1 MFTWYNDWNATV
13 FFLFFFL
20 LLDTNFTIS
29 IQYNL
34 CDLILIL
41 IQCRFIW
48 INIRYRRYMLKKK
61 ISPNAVNIQSPV
73 SWYYY

>member
-1 MFTWYNDWNATV
+1 MFTWYNDCNATV
-13 FFLFFFL
+13 LFFL

-48 INIRYRRYMLKKK
+48 INIRYGDTCKKK
-61 ISPNAVNIQSPV
+61 KNLT
-73 SWYYY
+73 